1 MSYIKQYGECG
12 GLTPYRDMSG
22 LPVNVVQIDIK
33 ESADYGPVQVLV
45 LGEGRYGQSNGFI
58 IVSRLL
64 HLQ

>member
-1 MSYIKQYGECG
+1 MSYIKQHGECG

-22 LPVNVVQIDIK
+22 LPVIAVQIDIK

-58 IVSRLL
+58 IVARLL
-64 HLQ
+64 HLH